1 MNQDNGGIIGKIN
14 TPTTL
19 VASGVWSLQDQF
31 ESQSSSIWPLAF
43 PRTTFTNACRFN
55 DGSSDSLYKT
65 FSGNGNRK
73 TFTFSAWVKRGIVSS
88 GDHCL
93 IATSVSAS
101 DDNTM
106 ELFFQG
112 GDKLAVGRYYN
123 YNLITNAL
131 FRDPSAWYHIVLAC
145 DTTQSTAA
153 NRMRLYVNSSE
164 ITSFATASY
173 PSQNDDLPLLA
184 GSQRIN
190 IAAQYY
196 THLSQNTRFL
206 DGYMTEVIMVDGQQ
220 LTPTSFG
227 ATNPVTNIWEPIAY
241 TGTYGTNGY
250 KLNFSD
256 SSNLGDDTSGNANDW
271 TVSNLTSVDQS
282 TDTCS
287 NNFCTMNPLCRTN
300 GSFSNGNLELDQ
312 NGSTGHTITST
323 FGVENGKWYWE
334 AKLLNWNSSNS
345 RPMIGVNTGR
355 NSVTGTNE
363 ILGYSGDSDG
373 IGYNL
378 FGNNVY
384 QNGSIIESSSDMGG
398 SVADNDIYMFALDK
412 DNNKFYIGRNGTFLN
427 SGDPTT
433 GSTGT
438 GAIGTISSTKAYFPA
453 TGSNDNSS
461 NSSHNND
468 WQFNFGS
475 PVHSISSGNADA
487 NGFGNFEYA
496 VPSGYFALCTKNL
509 AEFG

>member
-1 MNQDNGGIIGKIN
+1 MNQDNGGVIGKIN
-14 TPTTL
+14 TPTQTA
-19 VASGVWSLQDQF
+19 ASGVWSIEQQF
-31 ESQSSSIWPLAF
+31 EAQSSSIWPLAF
-43 PRTTFTNACRFN
+43 PQTTFTNACRFD

-73 TFTFSAWVKRGIVSS
+73 TFTFSAWVKRATVGS

-93 IATSVSAS
+93 IATSLSAS

-112 GDKLAVGRYYN
+112 GDKLAVGRYHN

-153 NRMRLYVNSSE
+153 NRMKLYVNSFE

-190 IAAQYY
+190 IGAQYY
-196 THLSQNTRFL
+196 TALSQNTRFL

-256 SSNLGDDTSGNANDW
+256 SSALGDDTSGNANDW
-271 TVSNLTSVDQS
+271 TVSNLTSIDQS

-287 NNFCTMNPLCRTN
+287 NNFATLNPLVTISGGTLSEANLKYNYGSN
-300 GSFSNGNLELDQ
+300 GWRSSFSSIGANK
-312 NGSTGHTITST
+312 
-323 FGVENGKWYWE
+323 GKWYCE
-334 AKLLNWNSSNS
+334 VKFDSGTYLVVGIVDEDGYS
-345 RPMIGVNTGR
+345 R
-355 NSVTGTNE
+355 NSGNFLADSTFNYSHGYGYYSNDGHGNSTGKDGQGTDVTYGN
-363 ILGYSGDSDG
+363 SFAAGDIIG
-373 IGYNL
+373 IAMDL
-378 FGNNVY
+378 D
-384 QNGSIIESSSDMGG
+384 NGKLYFS
-398 SVADNDIYMFALDK
+398 K
-412 DNNKFYIGRNGTFLN
+412 NGTFQD
-427 SGDPTT
+427 SGDPTS

-438 GAIGTISSTKAYFPA
+438 GSVYNITNSTTLNYFFGVSPYNA
-453 TGSNDNSS
+453 TASLNTGNPS
-461 NSSHNND
+461 
-468 WQFNFGS
+468 F
-475 PVHSISSGNADA
+475 SISSGNSDA